1 MGQFLSQAVNIW
13 DEIYRIQNC
22 IIRRENNILNIK
34 DIQNAIL
41 LSLRNSHCSPVDD
54 STGGQFS
61 MVSHTLCDNFGL
73 DYLFKDVCPINSLKG

>member
-1 MGQFLSQAVNIW
+1 MRSIENK
-13 DEIYRIQNC
+13 NC